1 VDVALDVF
9 DVFAILAPQTRAS
22 TASGV
27 SVWLGRSA
35 SAASKRSSV
44 GAKLIWLTAARHA
57 PLSQINHEA
66 PSDHRGGVTLGWGT
80 LAAGGQLSKAKGFT
94 TAGSTELRSGRLFRA
109 ERAAAA
115 SAASAAS
122 KRAGCEC
129 GGLIL
134 GIHGQHNHSYLWR
147 LRPDDA
153 RRFDA
158 VQLRHAR
165 VHQYDIRPAFFHLA
179 DGLKPVC
186 GIVLHITI
194 RGNLIASNALKLWRV
209 RV

>member
-1 VDVALDVF
+1 MDVALDVF
-9 DVFAILAPQTRAS
+9 DVFAILAPQTRAIR
-22 TASGV
+22 ASGV

-66 PSDHRGGVTLGWGT
+66 PSDHGGGVTLGWGT

-115 SAASAAS
+115 SAAS

-158 VQLRHAR
+158 VQLLSNGKRYAHDSGCNN
-165 VHQYDIRPAFFHLA
+165 YPAYLLRRML
-179 DGLKPVC
+179 GLQTRATPGEAHGKRLSGP
-186 GIVLHITI
+186 
-194 RGNLIASNALKLWRV
+194 
-209 RV
+209 